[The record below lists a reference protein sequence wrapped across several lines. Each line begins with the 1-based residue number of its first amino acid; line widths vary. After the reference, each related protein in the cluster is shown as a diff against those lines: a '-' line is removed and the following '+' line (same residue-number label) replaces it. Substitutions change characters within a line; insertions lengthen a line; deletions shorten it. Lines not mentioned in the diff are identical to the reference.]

1 MISLTASGVAS
12 RSWIRNPSPSPGRR
26 ITNSYDRRVDAY
38 DIMGF
43 VTILSTDSRDDITRL
58 LHEWSGGDATALAR
72 LVEIVYPELR
82 SIAARRLRGERD
94 GHTLQPTALVHEAYV
109 RLAQQQPGKHWQD
122 RAHFFAVA
130 AHVVRAVLVDHARA
144 RLAIKRG
151 AGEGPISLTV
161 TGEAAGATPVDLLD
175 LDAALQSLEAL
186 DKQQGRI
193 VELRYFAGLSIDET
207 ARALGTSESTVKRG
221 WLAAKTFIRRHLDG
235 GVAPA

>member
-1 MISLTASGVAS
+1 M
-12 RSWIRNPSPSPGRR
+12 SP
-26 ITNSYDRRVDAY
+26 
-38 DIMGF
+38 
-43 VTILSTDSRDDITRL
+43 DSRNDITRL
-58 LHEWSGGDATALAR
+58 LHAWAGGDATALPR

-82 SIAARRLRGERD
+82 RIAAQRLRNERD

-109 RLAQQQPGKHWQD
+109 RLAQQQPGKQWQD

-144 RLAIKRG
+144 RRAIKRG
-151 AGEGPISLTV
+151 AGEAPLDLTIA
-161 TGEAAGATPVDLLD
+161 GESAGATPVDLLD

-186 DKQQGRI
+186 DKEQGRI

-207 ARALGTSESTVKRG
+207 AEALGTSPSTVKRG

-235 GVAPA
+235 GIVHA